1 MRNKKYIIA
10 VSGILLILV
19 LIALIYFKN
28 KDSNYT
34 NNEMFDEL
42 LLNSEYYK
50 ASGDY
55 LKSEEILKESL
66 KYNKSEGYYYL
77 GMLYAGSM
85 NDKKRAKE
93 AYIMAYKYK
102 NVEAATYIGM
112 IEEENGK
119 LKEAEKW
126 YKKGIVNNS
135 ENSLYRL
142 GKFYYE
148 KNETEKARKY
158 LEKAANK
165 KEGRSIYILAKMYY
179 KEKNW
184 EELKRYQKQILEETE
199 IYHVEYYMKKNIEY
213 MLGTEKE
220 KQYFNLTEEANKFI
234 EKKDYEKAEKIFLE
248 AAKLNNEGYYEIAK
262 MYAGISNERAVEKY
276 KIAYEKGVVRAAGDI
291 GSYYYDKKRD
301 VETAKKWI
309 QMAIDGG
316 DVDSNFYLGEIYED
330 EGDLRQALKYYSI
343 PANNKKAIAMSIA
356 RSLASELGD
365 KKLADYWYNKIFS
378 EPGIEQL
385 SEQLVIGL
393 GK

>member
-184 EELKRYQKQILEETE
+184 EELKRYQKQILEEKE
-199 IYHVEYYMKKNIEY
+199 IYRVKDYMKKDIEY

-220 KQYFNLTEEANKFI
+220 KQYFDLTEEANKFV

-262 MYAGISNERAVEKY
+262 MYSDISNEKAVEKY
-276 KIAYEKGVVRAAGDI
+276 KIAYEKGVARAAGDI
-291 GSYYYDKKRD
+291 GSYYYDEKKD

-309 QMAIDGG
+309 QMAIDRG

-330 EGDLRQALKYYSI
+330 AGDLRQALKYYSI

>member
-19 LIALIYFKN
+19 LVALIYFKN

-184 EELKRYQKQILEETE
+184 EELKRCQKQILEETE

-220 KQYFNLTEEANKFI
+220 KQYFNLTEEANRFI

-248 AAKLNNEGYYEIAK
+248 AVKLNREGYYEIAK
-262 MYAGISNERAVEKY
+262 MYANISNEKAVEKY

-291 GSYYYDKKRD
+291 
-301 VETAKKWI
+301 
-309 QMAIDGG
+309 
-316 DVDSNFYLGEIYED
+316 DSNFYLGEIYED
-330 EGDLRQALKYYSI
+330 AGDLRQALKYYSI